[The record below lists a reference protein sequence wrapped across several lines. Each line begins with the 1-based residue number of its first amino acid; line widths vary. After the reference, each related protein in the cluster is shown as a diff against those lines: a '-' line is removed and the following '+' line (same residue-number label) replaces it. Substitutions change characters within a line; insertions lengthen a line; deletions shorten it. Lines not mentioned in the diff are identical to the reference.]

1 MLTTI
6 LLIALLICNI
16 ISIIFGI
23 VLLIQYKQLSM
34 FIQNQSNVL
43 YHMDKRQRRSEIDIH
58 EMNESI
64 ESLSTSVI
72 SIIKAYQQQ
81 SSTGIFPRPELVEQ
95 INATIADLLS
105 IEVGLSKNMNAS
117 RRDSVPKI
125 IETLC
130 QTYPEVDKTYLS
142 KKALSIIETYTS
154 NEK

>member
-1 MLTTI
+1 
-6 LLIALLICNI
+6 
-16 ISIIFGI
+16 
-23 VLLIQYKQLSM
+23 M
-34 FIQNQSNVL
+34 FIQNQSNAL

-81 SSTGIFPRPELVEQ
+81 SSTPIFPRPELVEQ